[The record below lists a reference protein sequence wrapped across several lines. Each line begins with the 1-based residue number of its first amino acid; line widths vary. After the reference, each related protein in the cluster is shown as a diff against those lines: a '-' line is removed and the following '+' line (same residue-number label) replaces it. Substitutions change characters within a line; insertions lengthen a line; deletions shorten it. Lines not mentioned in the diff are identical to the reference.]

1 MIRSLW
7 KRVFKADK
15 YCPVCDSTV
24 EMFKP
29 LAEFYFE
36 QARKYG
42 HLYSFDDSETMN
54 YKEYECPR
62 CHCSDRDRLYAL
74 YLEKFFN
81 DGSVG
86 KKLTFIDFAPAAAL
100 SNFIKKNYPN
110 LNYRT
115 ADLMAENVDDKVDI
129 TDMKIYADDSV
140 DFFICSHVLEH
151 VSDGNKA
158 MRELYRILKP
168 GARGIAMVPIV
179 LTISETQEDP
189 AITSAADRIKY
200 YGQDDHVRMYSKR
213 GFTSDLKNAGFKVQ
227 ELGGKDFGENVFK
240 KSGVSAKSVLYIVSK

>member
-7 KRVFKADK
+7 KRVFKAGK
-15 YCPVCDSTV
+15 YCPVCDSAIDG
-24 EMFKP
+24 FKP

-36 QARKYG
+36 QARKYD
-42 HLYSFDDSETMN
+42 HIYSFDDSETMN
-54 YKEYECPR
+54 YKEYECPK

-74 YLEKFFN
+74 YLKKNFI
-81 DGSVG
+81 DGLAG
-86 KKLTFIDFAPAAAL
+86 KKLTFIDFAPATAL
-100 SNFIKKNYPN
+100 SNFIKKNYQN

-129 TDMKIYADDSV
+129 TDMKIYADNSV

-179 LTISETQEDP
+179 LTISKTQEDP
-189 AITSAADRIKY
+189 AITSATDRIKY
-200 YGQDDHVRMYSKR
+200 YGQDDHVRMYSKQ
-213 GFTSDLKNAGFKVQ
+213 GFTADLKNAGFKLQ
-227 ELGGKDFGENVFK
+227 EFGVREFGENVFK
-240 KSGVSAKSVLYIVSK
+240 RSGISIKSVLYIVSK